1 VESQCTRVP
10 AQLESVVMNGHTP
23 DWAGSHDPFDRTCPS
38 RTLLD
43 SVGDKWTILII
54 LSLEDGPLRYRRIE
68 EAVDG
73 ISQKMLSQR
82 LRTMTGDGLI
92 ARWAYEEVPPR
103 VEYELTDLGRSLLP
117 VAQALVDWVADHYAA
132 VAQHHRG

>member
-1 VESQCTRVP
+1 
-10 AQLESVVMNGHTP
+10 MNGHSP
-23 DWAGSHDPFDRTCPS
+23 DWAGSYDPFDRTCPS
-38 RTLLD
+38 RALLD
-43 SVGDKWTILII
+43 SVGDKWTILIV
-54 LSLEDGPLRYRRIE
+54 LALEEGPRRYGRIE

-82 LRTMTGDGLI
+82 LRRMTGDGLI

-117 VAQALVDWVADHYAA
+117 VAQALVDWVADHYAT
-132 VAQHHRG
+132 VTQHHRD